1 VALSLGAAAVPQMS
15 EHSSQADHRAVARG
29 AGRLR
34 LRVALP
40 VLVAAA
46 AVGIAAGAALTLF
59 GRSSPAKGSND
70 TGSSSTAG
78 AAVETWGAGARP
90 APAFALRDQ
99 NGHPVSLAA
108 LHGKPAI
115 ITFLDPLCRNVCPLE
130 AQVLNRAVAA
140 LPAGERPQVIAIS
153 VNRWGNARADL
164 VEDVH
169 RWRLGANWRWA
180 VGDSAAL
187 AATWQRYGIG
197 VQVTTQTIAG
207 VKVHEIT
214 HTLASFLVDGSG
226 HERALFV
233 WPFAEPELERA
244 IAAVHS

>member
-1 VALSLGAAAVPQMS
+1 MSDQSSPADDRAA
-15 EHSSQADHRAVARG
+15 DRG
-29 AGRLR
+29 AGRIR

-40 VLVAAA
+40 VLAAAA

-59 GRSSPAKGSND
+59 GRSSPAAGSND
-70 TGSSSTAG
+70 AAG
-78 AAVETWGAGARP
+78 AAVESWGPGARP

-140 LPAGERPQVIAIS
+140 LPAGRRPQVIAIS
-153 VNRWGNARADL
+153 VNRWGNARANL
-164 VEDVH
+164 VDDIH
-169 RWRLGANWRWA
+169 RWRLAANWRWA
-180 VGDSAAL
+180 IGDSAAL

-214 HTLASFLVDGSG
+214 HTLGSFLIDGSG

-233 WPFAEPELERA
+233 WPFAGPELQRA
-244 IAAVHS
+244 ITALGT

>member
-1 VALSLGAAAVPQMS
+1 MS
-15 EHSSQADHRAVARG
+15 EHSSPADDRAAARG
-29 AGRLR
+29 AGRVR

-40 VLVAAA
+40 VLAAA
-46 AVGIAAGAALTLF
+46 AAAGIAIGAALTLF
-59 GRSSPAKGSND
+59 GHSSP
-70 TGSSSTAG
+70 GSSDTAG
-78 AAVETWGAGARP
+78 AAVESWASGVRP

-99 NGHPVSLAA
+99 NGRPVSLAA

-130 AQVLNRAVAA
+130 AQVLSRAVASI
-140 LPAGERPQVIAIS
+140 PAGKRPEVIAIS
-153 VNRWGNARADL
+153 VNRWGNARANL

-169 RWRLGANWRWA
+169 RWRLAANWRWA
-180 VGDSAAL
+180 VGDPATL

-197 VQVTTQTIAG
+197 VQVTTKTIAG

-214 HTLASFLVDGSG
+214 HTLASFLVDGTG

-244 IAAVHS
+244 ITALRT